1 MRNRYD
7 YENWKNWH
15 WESKF
20 RYYKL
25 FLCQNLFAEWIIMKQ
40 WSGLKTRIQGSKTIY
55 CKSIDEVDKVF
66 KNTHNRR
73 LTRGYTLES

>member
-1 MRNRYD
+1 M
-7 YENWKNWH
+7 
-15 WESKF
+15 SK
-20 RYYKL
+20 L
-25 FLCQNLFAEWIIMKQ
+25 IAEWIIMKQ
-40 WSGLKTRIQGSKTIY
+40 WGRLKTRIQGSKTIY